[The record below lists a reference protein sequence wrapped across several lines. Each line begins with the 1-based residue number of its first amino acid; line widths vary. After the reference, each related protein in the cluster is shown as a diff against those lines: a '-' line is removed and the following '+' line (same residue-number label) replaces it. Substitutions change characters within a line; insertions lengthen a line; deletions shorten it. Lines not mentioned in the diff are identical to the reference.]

1 MKSTNLPK
9 AQWILTLLGILI
21 AFSGFSQKSITWKGG
36 TPGMKNDWYC
46 PQNWSTTSLP
56 DEFSDVIIPDVS
68 TSTLA
73 FPEIKS
79 GEIEINSLMMHSNTL
94 LMIGEDA
101 TLMVTGN
108 IEGLTAAKLPGA
120 GRLLRVESTL
130 SVVTEYMADKSH

>member
-1 MKSTNLPK
+1 
-9 AQWILTLLGILI
+9 
-21 AFSGFSQKSITWKGG
+21 
-36 TPGMKNDWYC
+36 MKNDWYC

-120 GRLLRVESTL
+120 GRLLRMESTL